1 MNKVRGSNPGAA
13 STGQG
18 GTCNAIS
25 REKQRPVGLG
35 GREERK
41 GTREGR
47 EDRRKG
53 SQVER
58 TDGRQ
63 ARHGAIFLSSQYL
76 GARGR

>member
-1 MNKVRGSNPGAA
+1 M
-13 STGQG
+13 
-18 GTCNAIS
+18 
-25 REKQRPVGLG
+25 G

-53 SQVER
+53 SQVKR
-58 TDGRQ
+58 TDGRE
-63 ARHGAIFLSSQYL
+63 ARQGVIFLSSQYL